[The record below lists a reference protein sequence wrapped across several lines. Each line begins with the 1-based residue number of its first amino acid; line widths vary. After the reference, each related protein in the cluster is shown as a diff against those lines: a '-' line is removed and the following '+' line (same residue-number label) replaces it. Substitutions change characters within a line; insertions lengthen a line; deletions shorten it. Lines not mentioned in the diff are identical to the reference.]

1 MQNDSFSD
9 IGKVEAIRLLFEPSG
24 FSLAAPIFEPA
35 NGSAV
40 RLASRFFQEGL
51 DFDLTY
57 FPLRHLGYK
66 AVVAVTGELFA
77 ALAHPRTLSVRLGL
91 SAKFSF
97 ASVQELWEGMVS
109 AAKEYA
115 YVSLDLDLLPCANG
129 LSISVSALGESL
141 LLTRKRQP
149 KPKSMDLLCV
159 SGSLGAAFLG
169 LQVLERE
176 KKRFVSGSPQP
187 ADPSSRSE
195 APGNSRP
202 DHPDAAGSRPDHP
215 NMAGFHP
222 DRPDHTDTAGSR
234 PDRPDTAGSQPDSP
248 AVFQPDLEKYK
259 MLVGS
264 YLKPELSASVLRHLE
279 DAEVYP
285 SLGTLVTHGLSDAV
299 KRLASVS
306 GLGAKIYADKIPF
319 EGNTFALG
327 KELDIDPI
335 SAAMNGGD
343 DFRLLFAIPILRSE
357 QFRRDFQTFDIIGH
371 LARPEAGTVLVT
383 PDGAELPLCAQGWPE
398 AD

>member
-40 RLASRFFQEGL
+40 RQASRFFQEGL

-169 LQVLERE
+169 FQVLDRE
-176 KKRFVSGSPQP
+176 KKRFVSGTPRP

-202 DHPDAAGSRPDHP
+202 DRPDTV
-215 NMAGFHP
+215 GF
-222 DRPDHTDTAGSR
+222 R

-279 DAEVYP
+279 DTEVYP

-319 EGNTFALG
+319 EGNTFVLG

-343 DFRLLFAIPILRSE
+343 DFRLLFAIPILRTE

-383 PDGAELPLCAQGWPE
+383 PDGAELPLRAQGWPE